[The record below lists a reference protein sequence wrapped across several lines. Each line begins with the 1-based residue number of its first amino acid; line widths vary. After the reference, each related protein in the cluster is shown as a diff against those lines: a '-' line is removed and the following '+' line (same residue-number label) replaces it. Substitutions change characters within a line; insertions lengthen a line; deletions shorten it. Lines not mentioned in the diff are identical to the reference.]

1 MTNPWIIHVKK
12 YHSDHPNMIYKDVL
26 KEAAKTYTKI
36 AKKNMKGRGIV
47 TDVLGDIKEGKLV
60 SKATDYISN
69 KVKQSGYGHKQKKTI
84 RL

>member
-1 MTNPWIIHVKK
+1 
-12 YHSDHPNMIYKDVL
+12 
-26 KEAAKTYTKI
+26 
-36 AKKNMKGRGIV
+36 MKGRGIV